1 MSILAA
7 VSYLVYYDTL
17 LRNETDINRKCDSYF
32 IKKCD
37 SFIKYDVYYKIR
49 RYMYLFICMYIYLD
63 IDIQAF
69 PIKNPF
75 NKN

>member
-37 SFIKYDVYYKIR
+37 SFIKYVYYKMR
-49 RYMYLFICMYIYLD
+49 WYMYLFICMYLYLD

-69 PIKNPF
+69 LIKNPF

>member
-17 LRNETDINRKCDSYF
+17 LRNETDINRKCDIYF
-32 IKKCD
+32 IKKCGN
-37 SFIKYDVYYKIR
+37 FIKYVYYQMR
-49 RYMYLFICMYIYLD
+49 RYMYLFICIYLYLD

-69 PIKNPF
+69 LIKNPF